1 MKVGF
6 LQFSPVFGDKN
17 KNLAT
22 VEKLLRGV
30 DADIIV
36 LPELF
41 STGYTFLNKEE
52 VIKLAEP
59 GIQGETSNFIHSLA
73 KEKNCCFAYGF
84 AEKDNQHLY
93 DSMALISPEG
103 LIGVYRKAHLFFEE
117 KKFFQPGDTGFYIF
131 EYKNVK
137 LGMLIC
143 FDWIYP
149 EAMRTLSIKGAQIIL
164 HPANLVTPYC
174 PDAMITRA
182 LENRVFIILANRCGE
197 EKRNGK
203 NNKFIGQSE
212 VVSPQGEI
220 LIRVG
225 QEECVKIVD
234 IDPSLALNKKFNKYN
249 DLLVD
254 RREDLYFK

>member
-6 LQFSPVFGDKN
+6 LQFNPVFGDKD

-22 VEKLLRGV
+22 VEKLLGEV
-30 DADIIV
+30 DADLIV

-41 STGYTFLNKEE
+41 NTGYTFLNK
-52 VIKLAEP
+52 AELTDLSESAN
-59 GIQGETSNFIHSLA
+59 GETFDFMLALA
-73 KEKNCCFAYGF
+73 KESDCAFAYGF
-84 AEKDNQHLY
+84 AEKENDCLY
-93 DSMALISPEG
+93 DSVVLVSPDG
-103 LIGVYRKAHLFFEE
+103 LIGVYRKIHLFFEE
-117 KKFFQPGDTGFYIF
+117 KKFFQPGDTGFHVF

-149 EAMRTLSIKGAQIIL
+149 EAMRTLVVKGAQIIL

-182 LENRVFIILANRCGE
+182 IENRVFIIMADRCGE

-203 NNKFIGQSE
+203 MNKFIGQSE
-212 VVSPQGEI
+212 VVSPHGEI
-220 LIRVG
+220 LVRARQ
-225 QEECVKIVD
+225 QECIKIVD
-234 IDPSLALNKKFNKYN
+234 IDPGLALNKKFNQYN
-249 DLLVD
+249 DLIVD

>member
-1 MKVGF
+1 MKLGF
-6 LQFSPVFGDKN
+6 LQFNPVFGDKN
-17 KNLAT
+17 KNLAA
-22 VEKLLRGV
+22 VEKLLEGI
-30 DADIIV
+30 DADLIV

-41 STGYTFLNKEE
+41 NTRYTFLNKAELTDLSE
-52 VIKLAEP
+52 PATGPLYDFMLKLARKYKC
-59 GIQGETSNFIHSLA
+59 A
-73 KEKNCCFAYGF
+73 FAYGF
-84 AEKDNQHLY
+84 AEKDNDLLY
-93 DSMALISPEG
+93 DSMALVSPDG
-103 LIGVYRKAHLFFEE
+103 LIEVYRKIHLFFEE
-117 KKFFQPGDTGFYIF
+117 KKFFQPGDTGFHVF

-149 EAMRTLSIKGAQIIL
+149 EAMRTLAVKGAQIIL

-203 NNKFIGQSE
+203 MNKFIGQSE

-220 LIRVG
+220 LVRVEQ
-225 QEECVKIVD
+225 QECTKIVN
-234 IDPSLALNKKFNKYN
+234 IDPALALDKKFNQYN

>member
-6 LQFSPVFGDKN
+6 LQFNPVFGDKD

-22 VEKLLRGV
+22 AAKLLSEV
-30 DADIIV
+30 DADLIV

-41 STGYTFLNKEE
+41 NTGYTFLNK
-52 VIKLAEP
+52 AELTDLSEP
-59 GIQGETSNFIHSLA
+59 ANGETYDFMLA
-73 KEKNCCFAYGF
+73 LARENNCAFAYGF
-84 AEKDNQHLY
+84 AEKENDLLY
-93 DSMALISPEG
+93 DSVVLVSLDG
-103 LIGVYRKAHLFFEE
+103 LIAVYRKIHLFFEE
-117 KKFFQPGDTGFYIF
+117 KKFFQPGDTGFHVF

-149 EAMRTLSIKGAQIIL
+149 EAMRTLAVKGAQIIL

-182 LENRVFIILANRCGE
+182 IENHVFIIMADRCGE

-203 NNKFIGQSE
+203 TNKFIGQSE
-212 VVSPQGEI
+212 VVSPHGEI
-220 LIRVG
+220 LVRVEQ
-225 QEECVKIVD
+225 QECIKIVD
-234 IDPSLALNKKFNKYN
+234 IDPGLALDKKFNRYN
-249 DLLVD
+249 DLIID

>member
-6 LQFSPVFGDKN
+6 VQFDPVFGEKE

-22 VEKLLRGV
+22 VENSLKGS
-30 DADIIV
+30 DAELIV

-41 STGYTFLNKEE
+41 NIGYTFLNKAELTDLSE
-52 VIKLAEP
+52 PATGPLYDFMLKLARKYKC
-59 GIQGETSNFIHSLA
+59 A
-73 KEKNCCFAYGF
+73 FAYGF
-84 AEKDNQHLY
+84 AEKDNDILY
-93 DSMALISPEG
+93 DSMALVSPEG
-103 LIGVYRKAHLFFEE
+103 LVGVYRKIHLFFEE
-117 KKFFQPGDTGFYIF
+117 KKFFQPGDTGFHVF
-131 EYKNVK
+131 EYKNIK

-149 EAMRTLSIKGAQIIL
+149 EAMRTLAVKGAQIIL

-203 NNKFIGQSE
+203 MNKFIGQSE
-212 VVSPQGEI
+212 IVSPQGEI
-220 LIRVG
+220 LARVEQ
-225 QEECVKIVD
+225 QECIKIVD
-234 IDPSLALNKKFNKYN
+234 IDPALALDKKFNEYN

>member
-6 LQFSPVFGDKN
+6 LQFNPVFGDKN
-17 KNLAT
+17 KNLAA
-22 VEKLLRGV
+22 VEKLLEGI
-30 DADIIV
+30 DADLIV

-41 STGYTFLNKEE
+41 NTGYTFLNKAELTDLSE
-52 VIKLAEP
+52 PATGPLYDFMLKLARKYKC
-59 GIQGETSNFIHSLA
+59 A
-73 KEKNCCFAYGF
+73 FAYGF
-84 AEKDNQHLY
+84 AEKDNDLLY
-93 DSMALISPEG
+93 DSMALVSPDG
-103 LIGVYRKAHLFFEE
+103 LIGVYRKIHLFFEE
-117 KKFFQPGDTGFYIF
+117 KKFFQPGDTGFHVF

-149 EAMRTLSIKGAQIIL
+149 EAMRTLAVKGAQIIL

-182 LENRVFIILANRCGE
+182 LENRVFIIMANRCGE

-203 NNKFIGQSE
+203 MNKFIGQSE

-220 LIRVG
+220 LVRVEQ
-225 QEECVKIVD
+225 QECTKIVN
-234 IDPSLALNKKFNKYN
+234 IDPALALDKKFNQYN

>member
-6 LQFSPVFGDKN
+6 VQFNPVFNDKDKN
-17 KNLAT
+17 FAT
-22 VEKLLRGV
+22 VENLLKGIN
-30 DADIIV
+30 AELIV

-41 STGYTFLNKEE
+41 NTGYTFLTKTELNNLSEPATGSSYDF
-52 VIKLAEP
+52 IFKLAR
-59 GIQGETSNFIHSLA
+59 QYKCA
-73 KEKNCCFAYGF
+73 FAYGF
-84 AEKDNQHLY
+84 AEKEDDCLY
-93 DSMALISPEG
+93 DSMALVSPDG
-103 LIGVYRKAHLFFEE
+103 LIGVYRKIHLFFEE
-117 KKFFQPGDTGFYIF
+117 KKFFQPGDTGFHVF
-131 EYKNVK
+131 KYKNIK

-149 EAMRTLSIKGAQIIL
+149 EAMRTLAVKGAQIIL

-182 LENRVFIILANRCGE
+182 IENRVFIILANRCGE

-203 NNKFIGQSE
+203 MNKFIGQSE
-212 VVSPQGEI
+212 VISPQGEI
-220 LIRVG
+220 LVRVEQ
-225 QEECVKIVD
+225 QECIKIVD
-234 IDPSLALNKKFNKYN
+234 IDPALALDKKFNQYN

>member
-6 LQFSPVFGDKN
+6 VQFDPFFGEKE

-22 VEKLLRGV
+22 VENLLKGI
-30 DADIIV
+30 DAELIV

-41 STGYTFLNKEE
+41 NTGYTFLNKAELTDLSE
-52 VIKLAEP
+52 PATGPSYDFMLKLAR
-59 GIQGETSNFIHSLA
+59 QYKCA
-73 KEKNCCFAYGF
+73 FAYGF
-84 AEKDNQHLY
+84 AEKNNDILY
-93 DSMALISPEG
+93 DSMALVSPDG
-103 LIGVYRKAHLFFEE
+103 LVGVYRKIHLFFEE
-117 KKFFQPGDTGFYIF
+117 KKFFQPGDTGFHVF
-131 EYKNVK
+131 EYKNIK

-149 EAMRTLSIKGAQIIL
+149 EAMRTLAVKGAQIIL

-203 NNKFIGQSE
+203 MNKFIGQSE

-220 LIRVG
+220 LVRVE
-225 QEECVKIVD
+225 QQKCIKIVD
-234 IDPSLALNKKFNKYN
+234 IDPALALDKKFNEYN

>member
-6 LQFSPVFGDKN
+6 VQFDPVFGEKE

-22 VEKLLRGV
+22 VENSLKGS
-30 DADIIV
+30 DAELIV

-41 STGYTFLNKEE
+41 NIGYTFLNKAELTDLSE
-52 VIKLAEP
+52 PATGPSYDFMLKLAR
-59 GIQGETSNFIHSLA
+59 QYKCA
-73 KEKNCCFAYGF
+73 FAYGF
-84 AEKDNQHLY
+84 AEKDNDILY
-93 DSMALISPEG
+93 DSMALVSPEG
-103 LIGVYRKAHLFFEE
+103 LVGVYRKIHLFFEE
-117 KKFFQPGDTGFYIF
+117 KKFFQPGDTGFHVF
-131 EYKNVK
+131 EYKNIK

-149 EAMRTLSIKGAQIIL
+149 EAMRTLAVKGAQIIL

-203 NNKFIGQSE
+203 MNKFIGQSE
-212 VVSPQGEI
+212 IVSPQGEI
-220 LIRVG
+220 LARVEQ
-225 QEECVKIVD
+225 QECIKIVD
-234 IDPSLALNKKFNKYN
+234 IDPALALDKKFNEYN

>member
-6 LQFSPVFGDKN
+6 VQFDPVFGEKEE
-17 KNLAT
+17 NLAT
-22 VEKLLRGV
+22 VENLLKGS
-30 DADIIV
+30 DAELIV

-41 STGYTFLNKEE
+41 NIGYTFLNKAELTDLSE
-52 VIKLAEP
+52 PATGPSYDFMLKLAR
-59 GIQGETSNFIHSLA
+59 QYKCA
-73 KEKNCCFAYGF
+73 FAYGF
-84 AEKDNQHLY
+84 AEKDNDILC
-93 DSMALISPEG
+93 DSMALVSPDG
-103 LIGVYRKAHLFFEE
+103 LVGVYRKIHLFFEE
-117 KKFFQPGDTGFYIF
+117 KKFFQPGDTGFHVF
-131 EYKNVK
+131 EYKNIK

-149 EAMRTLSIKGAQIIL
+149 EAMRTLAVKGAQIIL

-203 NNKFIGQSE
+203 MNKFIGQSE
-212 VVSPQGEI
+212 IVSPQGKI
-220 LIRVG
+220 LVRVE
-225 QEECVKIVD
+225 QQKCIKIVD
-234 IDPSLALNKKFNKYN
+234 IDPALALDKKFNEYN

>member
-1 MKVGF
+1 
-6 LQFSPVFGDKN
+6 
-17 KNLAT
+17 
-22 VEKLLRGV
+22 
-30 DADIIV
+30 
-36 LPELF
+36 
-41 STGYTFLNKEE
+41 
-52 VIKLAEP
+52 
-59 GIQGETSNFIHSLA
+59 
-73 KEKNCCFAYGF
+73 
-84 AEKDNQHLY
+84 
-93 DSMALISPEG
+93 MALISPDG

-117 KKFFQPGDTGFYIF
+117 KKFFQPGDTGFHIF

-197 EKRNGK
+197 EERNGK

-212 VVSPQGEI
+212 VVSPQGKI
-220 LIRVG
+220 LVRVG

-234 IDPSLALNKKFNKYN
+234 IDPSLALNKKFNQYN
-249 DLLVD
+249 DLLID
-254 RREDLYFK
+254 RREHLYFR

>member
-1 MKVGF
+1 MKIGF
-6 LQFSPVFGDKN
+6 LQFNPVFGDKD

-22 VEKLLRGV
+22 VEKLLSEV
-30 DADIIV
+30 DADLIV

-41 STGYTFLNKEE
+41 NTGYTFLNKAELTDLSE
-52 VIKLAEP
+52 PATGPSYDFMLKLAR
-59 GIQGETSNFIHSLA
+59 QYKCA
-73 KEKNCCFAYGF
+73 FAYGF
-84 AEKDNQHLY
+84 AEKDNDLLY
-93 DSMALISPEG
+93 DSMALVSPDG
-103 LIGVYRKAHLFFEE
+103 LIGVYRKIHLFFEE
-117 KKFFQPGDTGFYIF
+117 KKFFQPGDTGFHVF

-149 EAMRTLSIKGAQIIL
+149 EAMRTLAVKGAQIIL

-182 LENRVFIILANRCGE
+182 LENRVFIIMADRCGE

-203 NNKFIGQSE
+203 MNKFIGQSE
-212 VVSPQGEI
+212 VVSPQGDI
-220 LIRVG
+220 LVRVG

-234 IDPSLALNKKFNKYN
+234 IDPALALDKKFNQYN
-249 DLLVD
+249 DLIVD